1 MDIYNSLR
9 RFFGEDFYRKVLNFS
24 KNICINPFETLVGT
38 IISQNTNRRNT
49 LKAFKELKK
58 NIVISPQNI
67 LDTPIY
73 LIEESLKGAGLYRI
87 KSRRLKIISK
97 IIVDE
102 FGGDFNKIFEM
113 DPMKLRKFLLSLP
126 GVGYK
131 TADIILLFCL
141 KYPIMPVDTH
151 ISRIVYRLGLTSSKI
166 YEDIRNSLEKY
177 LDKSYEK
184 YVFIHLALIE
194 YGRKICMKRRPKCDI
209 CIFRDDCRWYFQ
221 NYG

>member
-1 MDIYNSLR
+1 MDIHNSLR

-24 KNICINPFETLVGT
+24 KNVCIDPFETLVRT

-49 LKAFKELKK
+49 LKAFKGLKK

-102 FGGDFNKIFEM
+102 FDGDFNKIFEM
-113 DPMKLRKFLLSLP
+113 DPMKLRTFLLSLP

-131 TADIILLFCL
+131 TADILLLFCL
-141 KYPIMPVDTH
+141 KYPITVSYTH
-151 ISRIVYRLGLTSSKI
+151 LT
-166 YEDIRNSLEKY
+166 LPT
-177 LDKSYEK
+177 
-184 YVFIHLALIE
+184 
-194 YGRKICMKRRPKCDI
+194 ICSV
-209 CIFRDDCRWYFQ
+209 
-221 NYG
+221 